1 MFSLLISLYSFHSDK
16 SNVHLVKIL
25 GEKECSI
32 HGGGEYWENGQVQS
46 IVELQPDSKIRFI
59 RKRIIRYASLS
70 YIDLYK

>member
-1 MFSLLISLYSFHSDK
+1 MYSLHIDK
-16 SNVHLVKIL
+16 SDVHFVEIL

-59 RKRIIRYASLS
+59 RKRIIRYDFLS
-70 YIDLYK
+70 YTNFYE